1 MESSVPFSFNH
12 WGIWPLDSRSADVF
26 EEDLM
31 KNADVFSLYFCF
43 VSSIIDSRR
52 YPNFIVQRLLF
63 SYATTFWLSQFM
75 RTSEWG
81 DFGAKYRK
89 AITADNSSR
98 YATLMSSNFTYFPK
112 NLLVDRHVFPTVKN
126 SVLTKPPQPKFVEA
140 STNYSCS
147 ARGSRHRMKLK
158 DRPLFVRRIYFQIC
172 RAFLKGGDTKMGV
185 RPSDSWS
192 LFDRVDRKGL
202 ANGAI

>member
-12 WGIWPLDSRSADVF
+12 WGIWPLDGRSADVF

-98 YATLMSSNFTYFPK
+98 YAILMTSNFTYFPK
-112 NLLVDRHVFPTVKN
+112 NLLLPRQARVSNGEKIGIDQTPTAEVCR
-126 SVLTKPPQPKFVEA
+126 SVNK
-140 STNYSCS
+140 
-147 ARGSRHRMKLK
+147 
-158 DRPLFVRRIYFQIC
+158 LFVFSPGQSAQDEIE
-172 RAFLKGGDTKMGV
+172 G
-185 RPSDSWS
+185 
-192 LFDRVDRKGL
+192 
-202 ANGAI
+202 